1 MPSFGGLHG
10 NDAGCFGGLCFELA
24 GGRFVRTSKGHLWE
38 SMSVRLVPLSVRL
51 SCSPSTLS
59 ITVTSLCL
67 EVLAIIMI
75 AHIPDDTG
83 SVMMM
88 ECSRCWNSLKKQWDT
103 NSPHVKE
110 DL

>member
-38 SMSVRLVPLSVRL
+38 SMSVCLAALLIRL
-51 SCSPSTLS
+51 SCSPSKLS
-59 ITVTSLCL
+59 ITVTCSHLK
-67 EVLAIIMI
+67 VLTIIMI

-88 ECSRCWNSLKKQWDT
+88 ECNRCWNSLKKQWDT
-103 NSPHVKE
+103 NLPHVKE